1 MIAKFDTA
9 VGGTKKGSSTLLWF
23 AALAIGGYLV
33 YQYVFKPKKADEQ
46 TQ

>member
-9 VGGTKKGSSTLLWF
+9 VGGTKKGSSTLLWV
-23 AALAIGGYLV
+23 AVLAIGGYLV
-33 YQYVFKPKKADEQ
+33 YQYVIKPKQAEEQ